1 MGKEGRRKGRKGG
14 REEKKEERTEQRAIV
29 FDRHKQVLMT
39 KTWHIS
45 KRRRQK
51 AKPYRNE
58 VQICFQLS
66 PEPMGNRG
74 GFMEDRSFN
83 G

>member
-1 MGKEGRRKGRKGG
+1 MKEGRKGG
-14 REEKKEERTEQRAIV
+14 KRRKEKERTEQGAIV

-51 AKPYRNE
+51 AKP
-58 VQICFQLS
+58 
-66 PEPMGNRG
+66 
-74 GFMEDRSFN
+74 
-83 G
+83 